1 MVFNV
6 FGSRDLPRDPQETQ
20 EPPKKHPKS
29 SKGPKKICKK
39 NPKKYSRGKKCLKLA
54 ISFKIIFGLNFGGQ
68 ICNVLSSSFNIL
80 LISFRG
86 TFGTH
91 LGAHS

>member
-29 SKGPKKICKK
+29 SKGPKKIARKNHKK
-39 NPKKYSRGKKCLKLA
+39 CLLGKKCLKPS
-54 ISFKIIFGLNFGGQ
+54 ISLLTVFGPHFW
-68 ICNVLSSSFNIL
+68 SHFL
-80 LISFRG
+80 LIFKLIFYIMFFT
-86 TFGTH
+86 TF
-91 LGAHS
+91 